1 MTTISETIAVRI
13 AQKRAERSHP
23 RTAWYPSDIG
33 LCDRKSVL
41 SRAEVPGN
49 PFSPETLR
57 NFWLGETV
65 HNGIQSLLDGPDY
78 WHEVGVRAVYSNG
91 SEIHGKIDT
100 IYKDINNDY
109 EVVEY
114 KTQRDNAFKYKLPK
128 DNHVLQ
134 VACYMALPI
143 VDERFPSPPAIKRG
157 TIVYIGKE
165 SGRTEEYIV
174 ENTKELREQVYSIF
188 DKLEAEYQKYL
199 RDGSLPKA
207 LPKQWTTYAG
217 KKKLD
222 EPFAVRYC
230 DYRGT
235 GRCCGDGR

>member
-1 MTTISETIAVRI
+1 MKVTDYITQRI
-13 AQKRAERSHP
+13 AQKRAERQHE
-23 RTAWYPSDIG
+23 RTSWYPSDVG

-41 SRAEVPGN
+41 ARAGVAAN
-49 PFSPETLR
+49 AFSPDTLR
-57 NFWLGETV
+57 TFWLGETV
-65 HNGIQSLLDGPDY
+65 HQGIQSLLDGPDF
-78 WHEVGVRAVYSNG
+78 WHEVGVKAVYENG

-100 IYKDINNDY
+100 IRYIDNDY

-134 VACYMALPI
+134 VACYLALPI
-143 VDERFPSPPAIKRG
+143 VDERFPSPPRLARG
-157 TIVYIGKE
+157 TLVYIGKE
-165 SGRTEEYIV
+165 SGRTEEYVV
-174 ENTKELREQVYSIF
+174 ENTKELRDKVYAIF
-188 DKLEAEYQKYL
+188 DNLEAHYQKYL
-199 RDGSLPKA
+199 RDGSLPPA
-207 LPKQWTTYAG
+207 LPKQWTTYNG

-235 GRCCGDGR
+235 GKCCGDGR